1 MTRTSPGQQAGFTPG
16 NEPAEPSRPAP
27 PPGEPL
33 RVDAQYDSEQGRC
46 TLRAVGEIDLATS
59 GLLRERVMEQL
70 EQTPQM
76 LVLDL
81 CAVGFLG
88 SSGLAVLVEVRT
100 EAQRRNVGLRL
111 VANSRAVLRAL
122 TATGLI
128 ELFDV
133 DTAGWT

>member
-16 NEPAEPSRPAP
+16 NGPA
-27 PPGEPL
+27 EPL
-33 RVDAQYDSEQGRC
+33 RVDVQYGPEQGRC

-59 GLLRERVMEQL
+59 GLLRDRVMNQL
-70 EQTPQM
+70 EQTPRL

-100 EAQRRNVGLRL
+100 EAQRRDVGLRL

-128 ELFDV
+128 DLFDV
-133 DTAGWT
+133 DTAG

>member
-1 MTRTSPGQQAGFTPG
+1 MTRTSPGQQAGVPAG
-16 NEPAEPSRPAP
+16 NGPAEPIRPAP

-33 RVDAQYDSEQGRC
+33 RIDLQHDPEQGRC
-46 TLRAVGEIDLATS
+46 TLRATGEIDLATS
-59 GLLRERVMEQL
+59 GLLRARVMEQL
-70 EQTPQM
+70 EQAPQL

-81 CAVGFLG
+81 CAIGFLG

-100 EAQRRNVGLRL
+100 EAQRRDVGLRL

-133 DTAGWT
+133 DTTG

>member
-16 NEPAEPSRPAP
+16 NGPAEPNRPVP

-33 RVDAQYDSEQGRC
+33 RVDPQYDPEQGRC
-46 TLRAVGEIDLATS
+46 TLRVAGEIDLATS
-59 GLLRERVMEQL
+59 GLLRDRVMAQL
-70 EQTPQM
+70 EQAPQL

-100 EAQRRNVGLRL
+100 EAQRRGVGLRL

-133 DTAGWT
+133 DSTG